1 MDVSAPVRPPSS
13 RPTQAYYVPRRLL
26 EGGRGPYPANDG
38 KPSQDG
44 FTNPDTP
51 PPNTTKSRPNTE
63 VRTPSSKT
71 VVKTYIE
78 PRPLMADLLPKPDSL
93 KEKRRAPRYTPP
105 QPQASLIAPS
115 SQRRGPAAPPQP
127 FAPRIVNG
135 PRGPLSRPNAFCA
148 VPFPQKDICICDR
161 PKTHVVCKRCGY
173 ECIGRVQLVC
183 DVHPTILSLM
193 DMREC
198 ANPICRSIQIFESFT
213 PNDNN
218 NVDDQLITA
227 AVTTNNNTTPILQ

>member
-1 MDVSAPVRPPSS
+1 MDVSAPVRPSS

-63 VRTPSSKT
+63 
-71 VVKTYIE
+71 
-78 PRPLMADLLPKPDSL
+78 
-93 KEKRRAPRYTPP
+93 KRRAPRYTPP
-105 QPQASLIAPS
+105 QPQSSLIAPS

-218 NVDDQLITA
+218 NIDDQLITA
-227 AVTTNNNTTPILQ
+227 VTTNNTTPILQ